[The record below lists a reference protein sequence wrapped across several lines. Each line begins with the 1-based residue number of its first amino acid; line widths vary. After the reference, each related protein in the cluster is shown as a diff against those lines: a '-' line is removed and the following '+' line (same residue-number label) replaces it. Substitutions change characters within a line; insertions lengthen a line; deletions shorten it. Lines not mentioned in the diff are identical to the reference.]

1 MVSIVA
7 MGVQMSREG
16 MHRSRSLRVIEPKLA
31 LARVQPGI
39 VRRSRLLEARAL
51 FVGERIALSV
61 DSVELLVAR
70 TAGWPAGLYLWLRGL
85 EEPDRAARTFVGS
98 SRKIA
103 GYLTD
108 EVLRALAPETR
119 GLLLRTSVLG
129 RSTPELCDAV
139 LSRKDSAAVL
149 AGFARANMFLVAA
162 GDAETVAELLVENH
176 RELASGDGSR
186 SCLAGCAGIPQSC
199 CPSTLRY
206 PLSGR
211 LPGRCSR
218 TRRSRLSG
226 CLRSRS
232 APTGSGRN
240 CGRRISRWSLR
251 SRTRCLIERA
261 DVGAVVRHARPA
273 VALPKRAACSI
284 AWITRVIVH

>member
-16 MHRSRSLRVIEPKLA
+16 MHRSRSLRVIEPTLA
-31 LARVQPGI
+31 LARVQPGM

-70 TAGWPAGLYLWLRGL
+70 TEGWPAGLYLAALWLRGL

-98 SRKIA
+98 ARKIA

-108 EVLRALAPETR
+108 EVLRALAPEMR
-119 GLLLRTSVLG
+119 GFLLRISVLG

-139 LSRKDSAAVL
+139 LSRKDSATVL
-149 AGFARANMFLVAA
+149 AGFARTNMFLVAA

-176 RELASGDGSR
+176 RELAWGDGSR
-186 SCLAGCAGIPQSC
+186 SCVAGCAGIPQSC
-199 CPSTLRY
+199 CPAPFATHYRGVCRGDSRA
-206 PLSGR
+206 PGGR
-211 LPGRCSR
+211 DSAAAYSR
-218 TRRSRLSG
+218 G
-226 CLRSRS
+226 
-232 APTGSGRN
+232 
-240 CGRRISRWSLR
+240 
-251 SRTRCLIERA
+251 
-261 DVGAVVRHARPA
+261 ARPPEA
-273 VALPKRAACSI
+273 AATVVAAYRGG
-284 AWITRVIVH
+284 H